1 MAKYIMQEMNDLHRE
16 GKTLLYPRIIIRN
29 CCGTDELVER
39 AAEGTTLN
47 DGEINASIIQLAKCL
62 AQEMAKGRSVR
73 IEGIGLFTPSLA
85 LRKGKQRE
93 EASGEGTR
101 RNASSIEVGNVHFRP
116 DKELIQETNSWCRLE
131 RQSGRFRR
139 YVSKYTPEERLAL
152 AKAHLEKY
160 PMLRIGEYAELTG
173 LNRCAAGKE
182 LRRWYETPGSG
193 IDISGRGA
201 HRVYVKREEKP

>member
-1 MAKYIMQEMNDLHRE
+1 MQEMNDLHRE
-16 GKTLLYPRIIIRN
+16 GEILLYPRIIIRD
-29 CCGTDELVER
+29 CCETDELVER

-47 DGEINASIIQLAKCL
+47 SGEINASVIQLAKCL

-73 IEGIGLFTPSLA
+73 IKGIGLFTPSLS

-93 EASGEGTR
+93 EASGEGIR

-116 DKELIQETNSWCRLE
+116 DKELVLETKSWCRLE
-131 RQSGRFRR
+131 RQSGKFRR
-139 YVSKYTPEERLAL
+139 YVSKYTAEERLAL
-152 AKAHLEKY
+152 AKAYLEKY

-173 LNRCAAGKE
+173 LNRCTAGKE

-193 IDISGRGA
+193 IGISGRGA
-201 HRVYVKREEKP
+201 HRVYVKWEENP